1 MTTMQ
6 LLPLIKIST
15 MTRKNLGFSLV
26 EIMVV
31 IAIIA
36 TLTALIM
43 PFYKEQQRENNRV
56 IAQAMLVDIM
66 AKYNQQAFLLGA
78 NSFIPSD
85 YIYKIR
91 SNDIPT
97 IAAYR
102 NGVYFRMLNMYS
114 SSEYPQNLEPYQS
127 ILKVDSIPNYRL
139 FVHNR
144 FVYQNGSTL
153 PTQPN
158 QNHYYS
164 QFVLIAKPT
173 GQQSGDGEICINN
186 YGDRHWDGVSQ
197 CKLLGTASSTP
208 TDKQMQGYT
217 WFGE

>member
-15 MTRKNLGFSLV
+15 MSRKNLGFSLI

-66 AKYNQQAFLLGA
+66 AKYNQQAFILGA

-85 YIYKIR
+85 YIYRI
-91 SNDIPT
+91 SVNNIPT
-97 IAAYR
+97 IAGYKNSTYQFLLNVDSF
-102 NGVYFRMLNMYS
+102 NGTI
-114 SSEYPQNLEPYQS
+114 QNLEPYQS
-127 ILKVDSIPNYRL
+127 ILNADSIPNYRL
-139 FVHNR
+139 FVDNR
-144 FVYQNGSTL
+144 FVYQNGTSYPTL
-153 PTQPN
+153 PN
-158 QNHYYS
+158 QSHYNS
-164 QFVLIAKPT
+164 QFVLIAKPI
-173 GQQSGDGEICINN
+173 GQQSGDGDICINN
-186 YGDRHWDGVSQ
+186 YGDRHWDGVSK